1 MAKCS
6 YNALMRNNMKN
17 SDVKTYKIEKPKLT
31 LILYILVSMF
41 MVFFSITGTLLTNN
55 GNIIW
60 TESTTAKI
68 VGASIGGGIVI
79 GLAVGYGIYFANL
92 LICKIG
98 GKLKIKE
105 EKIKP
110 IFRSPLLIGIVAA
123 VIILA
128 CYLPVFLAYYPG
140 IASYDSS
147 TQANMYFSGQYYEHH
162 PLLHTL
168 FIEWCLRAGYA
179 VWGSYNAGIAIYSII
194 QLTIFD
200 IIFAFGIAL
209 VFKWVS
215 KRNLLWAY
223 IFSAA
228 LTLFC
233 GMFEFTRY
241 MAISMTKDSLF
252 SVFLLLQFLLFI
264 CLMEDTKK
272 KKTGLYIAYICSLI
286 LCGLLRNNATYALIL
301 VAMFEGLVAFIKWIK
316 YACIK
321 KKNSLDAQKPI
332 FQTKLTIVTVVAVV
346 VTMIILNAMAKA
358 LNAIPGD
365 KREMLSVP
373 IQQMARTA
381 VYHSGRMVVPEDD
394 GTLDERTMAV
404 IDEFFLYDGFP
415 VYTQDISD
423 PVKICTNTYVAR
435 YKTKEFMYAYL
446 TMLKNHPS
454 DYINAFVALE
464 NGFINVN
471 DYSHAVV
478 NQKKGLYGLGYA
490 TTRINDYYS
499 TIGVYKDSKL
509 PRLHEYMEEWANDNR
524 YLDYPLIKYIYM
536 PGAYLYI
543 YLFAFITLLKD
554 KRSVNGRENDKNKL
568 VIPMLFVM
576 LYLASCLLGPTVLMR
591 YVYPFMILCPFMTIF
606 CACINSGDDELCK
619 HNNYSE
625 KDL

>member
-1 MAKCS
+1 
-6 YNALMRNNMKN
+6 MKN
-17 SDVKTYKIEKPKLT
+17 NDLIMNKIEKPKWT

-41 MVFFSITGTLLTNN
+41 MVFFSIAGTLLTNN

-60 TESTTAKI
+60 TKSFTAKI
-68 VGASIGGGIVI
+68 VVASIGGGTVV

-92 LICKIG
+92 LIHTVSSKFKISG
-98 GKLKIKE
+98 

-110 IFRSPLLIGIVAA
+110 VFKSPVFVGIMAALIIFL
-123 VIILA
+123 
-128 CYLPVFLAYYPG
+128 CYVPVFLAYYPG
-140 IASYDSS
+140 IASYDSA
-147 TQANMYFSGQYYEHH
+147 TQVNMYFTGVYYQHH

-168 FIEWCLRAGYA
+168 FIEWCLRVGYA
-179 VWGSYNAGIAIYSII
+179 IWGNYNAGIAIYSII
-194 QLTIFD
+194 QLSIFD
-200 IIFAFGIAL
+200 IVFSFGIAL

-223 IFSAA
+223 IFAVL

-241 MAISMTKDSLF
+241 MTISMTKDGLF
-252 SVFLLLQFLLFI
+252 SIFFLLQFLLFV
-264 CLMEDTKK
+264 CLTENTKK
-272 KKTGLYIAYICSLI
+272 RQTGLYIAYVCALV
-286 LCGLLRNNATYALIL
+286 LCGLLRNNAAYALII
-301 VAMFEGLVAFIKWIK
+301 VAMFEVAVTLIKWIK
-316 YACIK
+316 YLK
-321 KKNSLDAQKPI
+321 GKKNSSNAQKPV
-332 FQTKLTIVTVVAVV
+332 FYTKLTAFTIVAVV
-346 VTMIILNAMAKA
+346 ATMLILKVMANALA
-358 LNAIPGD
+358 AIPGD

-404 IDEFFLYDGFP
+404 IDEFFLFDGFP

-423 PVKICTNTYVAR
+423 PVKICTNTYVVR

-446 TMLKNHPS
+446 SMLKNHPG

-464 NGFINVN
+464 NGFLNIN

-490 TTRINDYYS
+490 MTRTNDYYS
-499 TIGVYKDSKL
+499 TIGVYMDSKF
-509 PRLHEYMEEWANDNR
+509 PRLHEYMEEWANENR

-543 YLFAFITLLKD
+543 YLFTFITLLKD
-554 KRSVNGRENDKNKL
+554 RKSANGRENEKSKL
-568 VIPMLFVM
+568 IVPMLFVM

-591 YVYPFMILCPFMTIF
+591 YVYPFMILCPFMIIF
-606 CACINSGDDELCK
+606 CTCIDSSDDESCK
-619 HNNYSE
+619 QNNYT
-625 KDL
+625 